1 MMNVTV
7 SLTYCD
13 SVRSRLLR
21 KFPFGKFSTVTV
33 TEHSAQVQN
42 QSLPDF
48 SRARMSA
55 SPTPKSSSK
64 SFKVIKKVYGSS
76 SDKVSK
82 TVTSRKD
89 SKQPHRVG
97 RLTGGRCFRS
107 FVGGPRGAAGGALKH
122 VLWQEEAALFV
133 AWVTVN
139 QVKW

>member
-64 SFKVIKKVYGSS
+64 SFKVIKKVYGSN

-82 TVTSRKD
+82 TVTGRKD
-89 SKQPHRVG
+89 SKQPHSHKR
-97 RLTGGRCFRS
+97 
-107 FVGGPRGAAGGALKH
+107 
-122 VLWQEEAALFV
+122 
-133 AWVTVN
+133 
-139 QVKW
+139 